1 MPLLPPEY
9 LPLFKAWLV
18 VGQLLQ
24 LLWAAVMVGGVLL
37 SLFVFLQ
44 AQRYRDPLRLRSARD
59 LLARVLANKLL
70 GLLFWLLAALNL
82 FAVHWVYRPPF
93 FTPPFWMAMLVL
105 LAVALLL
112 LFLYR
117 QLIDRQQPGGVVPL
131 AVGAAGLGLLL
142 GVLSLLACGGAALLK
157 PEYWPHLQHNP
168 LLFLSWNGLARF
180 LLVLCLALPLTGTL
194 LLLRADLAARPKQLP
209 DYQHYLS
216 RRGGVLALLG
226 GLLLPAGLVF
236 DLLTLPLIARSLVGF
251 LLPMVSLS
259 LALLLCLGLCR
270 RLLEGQSP
278 RGEPLLA
285 AVVFICLLIGLG
297 DFLAREQVLAD
308 GSAIWQQA
316 YAADQIA
323 PESAAP
329 DQQLLVRGEQ
339 IFQSR
344 CTLCHRFDS
353 RLVGP
358 PLGEVLPNY
367 RGRSEAL
374 QQFIRQPVKRNP
386 DYPEMPNLGLQQDEA
401 AAVAAYL
408 LERLKQ
414 N

>member
-1 MPLLPPEY
+1 MPMVPPEY
-9 LPLFKAWLV
+9 LPLFKAWLA

-24 LLWAAVMVGGVLL
+24 LIWAAVMVGGVLL
-37 SLFVFLQ
+37 SLLVFLQ
-44 AQRYRDPLRLRSARD
+44 AQRHLDPLRLRSARD
-59 LLARVLANKLL
+59 LLARVLSNKLF
-70 GLLFWLLAALNL
+70 GLMFWLLAALNL
-82 FAVHWVYRPPF
+82 FAAHWVYRPQF
-93 FTPPFWMAMLVL
+93 FTPPFWMAVLVL
-105 LAVALLL
+105 LALALLL
-112 LFLYR
+112 LFLYQ
-117 QLIDRQQPGGVVPL
+117 QLINRPQPGSVVPL
-131 AVGAAGLGLLL
+131 AVGAAGLALLL
-142 GVLSLLACGGAALLK
+142 AVLSLLACAEAALLK
-157 PEYWPHLQHNP
+157 PEYWPYLNHNP

-180 LLVLCLALPLTGTL
+180 LLILCLALPLTGTL
-194 LLLRADLAARPKQLP
+194 LLLRADLAAHPKQLP

-216 RRGGVLALLG
+216 CRGGVLALLG
-226 GLLLPAGLVF
+226 VLLLPSGLVF
-236 DLLTLPLIARSLVGF
+236 DLLTLPVIARSLVGF
-251 LLPMVSLS
+251 LLPVVSLS

-270 RLLEGQSP
+270 RLREGQSP

-285 AVVFICLLIGLG
+285 AVGLIFLLIGLG

-308 GSAIWQQA
+308 GTAIWRQA
-316 YAADQIA
+316 SAADPIA
-323 PESAAP
+323 LEVAAP

-367 RGRSEAL
+367 RGRSDAL

-386 DYPEMPNLGLQQDEA
+386 DYPEMPNLGLQQEEA

-414 N
+414 H